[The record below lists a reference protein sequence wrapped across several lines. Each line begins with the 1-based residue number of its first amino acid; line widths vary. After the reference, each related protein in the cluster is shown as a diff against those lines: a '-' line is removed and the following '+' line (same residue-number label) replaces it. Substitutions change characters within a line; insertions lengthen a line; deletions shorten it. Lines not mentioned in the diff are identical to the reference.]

1 MEEIPSASRGGGN
14 YNENFAES
22 AHSLARSNLSLRG
35 HAYEPAG
42 VSYEH
47 ELSSDPFADPASVT
61 RTTSAGV
68 PVVGATGQGTSTP
81 GQDPDGQ
88 TANDSPAP
96 NTPASPPRPPLYKRR
111 WFIITSIIGALL
123 GIALLFIVL
132 YPVVRAIVQLVVN
145 RSTLNIETAAI
156 TSPSNDSF
164 QLAMQ
169 GVVAHTGIFSATI
182 SFSQPI
188 NVSWVDGS
196 SVIPLGYMTLS
207 TLYAKDKRATIND
220 TTEFYITNQA
230 AFGQFTSHMIT
241 SQNFTWRLQ
250 SSNLNVQAM
259 KFPMAHG
266 ISFNKDVTINGERYY
281 PSHPFWFI
289 ELLVPTGTNNFAGNV
304 VLEDLQLP
312 SDSPEGG
319 INFVAVTKLTNP
331 SPFALNLGTVVFNLS
346 YQSVFLGTGTG
357 INTLLVPGDNN
368 ITLSGRLIPQT
379 TPSNL
384 AAVSQLFTNY
394 INFDSSP
401 VIATGEST
409 LQPDGSAISWLSQ
422 GLQSLQLNV
431 PFKSTTPINPIRSI
445 QIGSMALAFTPD
457 TAWAPRVDSNSVHAS
472 MELPFGFSVSI
483 SEIQNEFSIVKNGT
497 NVAGLS
503 TPLGASTSDVNVL
516 SSTDTQGQINI
527 TISDGTLNSSDS
539 YHTAFSTFNQD
550 LTDSETTE
558 FLLVGNSRAL
568 ANMSI
573 GQITLDPIK
582 VNVST
587 SLQGLQ
593 GLKGYTTIGAVDV
606 LGGTT
611 SALNL
616 GIDVAIYNP
625 SSLDLATGDLVLQL
639 IRDGAILGTAL
650 MPNFTLGMGNNSL
663 YSTSNFEPNNSP
675 QGMQTLNEFV
685 GGQDVVLAISGYSE
699 STQVPSLLPA
709 FESVNIT
716 TTLPGLNSSLLSTG
730 ALEIL
735 STTFHQ
741 NNISHVTV
749 DLVNPFT
756 AGFQITRIVSSVTSH
771 GLNLGSIDTTT
782 NFSAAGKSTT
792 TSPALDLNMN
802 FDPPTLFT
810 LTRVLAVQA
819 GLDPTQL
826 DGIVALGGIEY
837 VTATTADSGPE
848 NQRRDNIY
856 TNFNLP
862 NFVDAAFKQLRSDVQ
877 LSTELT
883 IGEYAT
889 TLNYTQLSVPIT
901 TDSSLNLILPV
912 LAQPIVQK
920 IVSGTVL
927 GVDTVLI
934 SNPQQTSFGTQLNGS
949 ITNAGPFDAT
959 ISFGNGLTVSWN
971 GQPLGTMNMPDVNV
985 VGDVGATLNTQATFE
1000 VADVGHL
1007 TDFTKVLLNEESF
1020 EWDISGE
1027 NLTVSALGI
1036 SVSGITLP
1044 SKTVTLKGFNGLKN
1058 GVTIN
1063 SFDLPYNDPAGGI
1076 HLTIQSQVT
1085 NPSQVGIELSSIAF
1099 NTYIGDVEIAP
1110 VGANSTVTLAPG
1122 STSSLPLVG
1131 RLIPQTTSEGLATVS
1146 GVFNNFIHGLDSA
1159 VTVHGAS
1166 AGPSDVT
1173 WLNEGIQTLQIATT
1187 LPNQGK
1193 LNIIQSINLEELELL
1208 FTEDTAYDPVSSSNA
1223 TTAAFTLPFAFPVD
1237 ITSLEQNIT
1246 VGFNGQSFAELALPR
1261 APSTTDVQSRIIY
1274 LTFTNVPFA
1283 VYANQ
1288 HSVFQ
1293 NFVAATTMGQTQTLA
1308 LSGAAN
1314 ADASTAVGVLSLSD
1328 IEFSVDSTIDG
1339 LQGLTAKPVTVANL
1353 DVNHGYS
1360 DYLLITVDTALYNPS
1375 NLTIGTG
1382 DVSFSLQFQGQTIGA
1397 ADLSNMIIQP
1407 GNVSYPTDVHYSPQG
1422 SAQTAAGQTMLENYL
1437 QGINSDTTIS
1447 GSTDSTPIDS
1457 LKTALSQ
1464 ISLSPVTI
1472 PALHQ
1477 NLIGSASLEFP
1488 TDIVQTGIASTTFT
1502 LDNPFTASINLL
1514 EVTATATFQN
1524 LTLGAIDHVDRTS
1537 DPIQANG
1544 HTNITS
1550 PSLPFKFNLDPLTII
1565 QLISI
1570 SAQEHGVDLG
1580 PLTELFQLVIS
1591 NPDFHPPVTT
1601 SVDTSAPTCVSG
1613 QQFDFDDAILN
1624 ALKGL
1629 QVELAVE
1636 SSVKLD
1642 DYATDLS
1649 FTQNGVAAITDDTAL
1664 YLIGAVAGPVAQD
1677 LVNGAQLA
1685 FTEANITNI
1694 SNDGFDLS
1702 LQGSLT
1708 NVGPLDALIEFVEPV
1723 IVTWQGQDIAT
1734 ISLPPVCAAANTGVP
1749 DYQAQGTLVITNQE
1763 QFTSYATYLLH
1774 NPSFEWT
1781 ISTTKLR
1788 VTALGTIFDNVSL
1801 TKTITLKA
1809 FNNLPGVTISNF
1821 QLPSD
1826 DPAGGI
1832 TIDTDAL
1839 IPSPAQL
1846 GIDLGTVGFQ
1856 AYFENTL
1863 VGPLTGTNLYLPAE
1877 SQVTSHLTG
1886 RMVPQTG
1893 SALDV
1898 IGQLFSEYL
1907 AADNITLSVKG
1918 ESVQPP
1924 GASGSVTWLSTAFQ
1938 TLTLD
1943 VILPGQKYNIIQ
1955 SIALSDL
1962 EITMENQG
1970 QAFAPLAGSQAT
1982 VAEYK
1987 NPFGFS
1993 LQVIQ
1998 SAVNM
2003 VLGAGGQS
2011 AAELDLP
2018 QSNTVGGV
2026 STGNVAPLPISFQ
2039 NVPMRS
2045 LNDAAFE
2052 AMFTAVTDTAS
2063 AQFDLSGTANVTA
2076 KTTIGNVPISGIPFD
2091 VTSSLKG
2098 IDSFGGTA
2106 TTSNVSITGSGGNG
2120 GDQYIISPITTTMQN
2135 PSNVSLSTVDIALPV
2150 YYNDVM
2156 IGRAAISPF
2165 NLTPGENVMAGEFQ
2179 YAPAN
2184 ANDTVAQSFLT
2195 SFVQSGD
2202 VLPLTIKGDSA
2213 SSPFASLQPALEG
2226 VTLATSVTGL
2236 NVPPII
2242 TQVYATITLDTLL
2255 TNDIE
2260 CSFDIY
2266 NPLGADLVIEYVQ
2279 ADALVDG
2286 EIYAHF
2292 DQAFSNYVIPPGQTV
2307 NSGQFGNVKLVKGAL
2322 ASLWIIPLGKLDLQT
2337 ADTTRVG
2344 VNGYQIPWLHVNQNS
2359 VDTTYDLLGILSLG
2373 DLMSSASAMT
2383 ATTSMSVQSSSVASS
2398 AYITSS
2404 TASASSQT
2412 STQAARSTAASPVPS
2427 ASSSSGNPLT
2437 GLV

>member
-1 MEEIPSASRGGGN
+1 MEEIPPAGRNSGT
-14 YNENFAES
+14 YNENFAGS
-22 AHSLARSNLSLRG
+22 THSFARSNTSLRG
-35 HAYEPAG
+35 HAADPAG
-42 VSYEH
+42 VSQEAIGNP
-47 ELSSDPFADPASVT
+47 DPFAEPADPFA
-61 RTTSAGV
+61 RTTAAGV
-68 PVVGATGQGTSTP
+68 PVGGAVVDGADAAELHQGSEGDAAAATP
-81 GQDPDGQ
+81 
-88 TANDSPAP
+88 PA
-96 NTPASPPRPPLYKRR
+96 AAPRPPLYKRR
-111 WFIITSIIGALL
+111 WFIVTSIIGALV
-123 GIALLFIVL
+123 GIALLFIIL

-145 RSTLNIETAAI
+145 RSQLDIQTAAI
-156 TSPSNDSF
+156 TSPANDSF

-169 GVVAHTGIFSATI
+169 GIVTHTGIFSATI
-182 SFSQPI
+182 AFSQPV
-188 NVSWVDGS
+188 NVSWMDGS
-196 SVIPLGYMTLS
+196 NETPLGYMSLS
-207 TLYAKDKRATIND
+207 QLYAKNKRATIND
-220 TTEFYITNQA
+220 TTMFYITDQA
-230 AFGQFTSHMIT
+230 AFGRFTSHMIT

-266 ISFNKDVTINGERYY
+266 ISFNKDVTIN
-281 PSHPFWFI
+281 
-289 ELLVPTGTNNFAGNV
+289 GTNNFAGNV

-331 SPFALNLGTVVFNLS
+331 SPFALNLGTVVFNLA
-346 YQSVFLGTGTG
+346 YQSVFLGVGTG
-357 INTLLVPGDNN
+357 ANTQLVPGDNN

-379 TPSNL
+379 TPSDL

-394 INFDSSP
+394 INFESSP
-401 VIATGEST
+401 VIATGQST
-409 LQPDGSAISWLSQ
+409 LQPDGSEISWLSQ

-445 QIGSMALAFTPD
+445 QIGSMSLAFTPD
-457 TAWAPRVDSNSVHAS
+457 SAWTPRTDSNSVHAS

-483 SEIQNEFSIVKNGT
+483 SEIQNEFTIVKNGS

-516 SSTDTQGQINI
+516 SPTDTQGQINI
-527 TISDGTLNSSDS
+527 TISDGALNSSDP
-539 YHTAFSTFNQD
+539 YHAAFAAFNQE
-550 LTDSETTE
+550 LTDSLTTE
-558 FLLVGNSRAL
+558 FLLVGNSRAI

-587 SLQGLQ
+587 SLLGLQ
-593 GLKGYTTIGAVDV
+593 GLNGYTTIGAVDV

-616 GIDVAIYNP
+616 GITVAIYNP
-625 SSLDLATGDLVLQL
+625 SSLNLATGDLDLQL
-639 IRDGAILGTAL
+639 TRGGAILGTAL
-650 MPNFTLGMGNNSL
+650 MPNLTLNMGNNSL
-663 YSTSNFEPNNSP
+663 YSTSNFQPNNSP
-675 QGMQTLNEFV
+675 QGMQTLNDFV
-685 GGQDVVLAISGYSE
+685 GGQDVALAISGYGG

-709 FESVNIT
+709 FESVNISA
-716 TTLPGLNSSLLSTG
+716 TLPGLNSSLLSTG

-735 STTFHQ
+735 STTFIQ

-756 AGFQITRIVSSVTSH
+756 AGFDITRIVSTVTSH
-771 GLNLGSIDTTT
+771 GLNLGTIDTTT
-782 NFSAAGKSTT
+782 NFSSAGKSTT

-826 DGIVALGGIEY
+826 DGIVQLGGIEY
-837 VTATTADSGPE
+837 VTATTADSSPAS
-848 NQRRDNIY
+848 QRRDNIY

-862 NFVDAAFKQLRSDVQ
+862 NFVNAAFKQLRTDVQ
-877 LSTELT
+877 LSTDLT

-901 TDSSLNLILPV
+901 TDSSLDLILPI

-920 IVSGTVL
+920 IVGGSIL

-934 SNPQQTSFGTQLNGS
+934 SNPQQTSFGTQLQGS

-971 GQPLGTMNMPDVNV
+971 GQPLGTMKMADVNV
-985 VGDVGATLNTQATFE
+985 VGDVGATLDTQATFE

-1020 EWDISGE
+1020 QWDITGD

-1036 SVSGITLP
+1036 VVPGITLP
-1044 SKTVTLKGFNGLKN
+1044 SKSVTLKGFNGLKN

-1063 SFDLPYNDPAGGI
+1063 SFDLPSNDPAGGI
-1076 HLTIQSQVT
+1076 HLTIQSTVT

-1099 NTYIGDVEIAP
+1099 NTFVGDVEIAP
-1110 VGANSTVTLAPG
+1110 VASNSTVTLAPG
-1122 STSSLPLVG
+1122 SASALALAG
-1131 RLIPQTTSEGLATVS
+1131 RLIPQSTAEGLATVS
-1146 GVFNNFIHGLDSA
+1146 TVFNNFIHGLNSD

-1208 FTEDTAYDPVSSSNA
+1208 FTENTAYDPLTSSNA

-1274 LTFTNVPFA
+1274 LTFANVPFA
-1283 VYANQ
+1283 VYSDQ
-1288 HSVFQ
+1288 HTVFQ
-1293 NFVAATTMGQTQTLA
+1293 NFVAATTLGNTQTLA

-1314 ADASTAVGVLSLSD
+1314 ADASTAVGVLSLTD

-1382 DVSFSLQFQGQTIGA
+1382 DVAFSLQFQGQTIGA
-1397 ADLSNMIIQP
+1397 ADLSNLIIEP
-1407 GNVSYPTDVHYSPQG
+1407 GSVSYPTDVHYSPQG
-1422 SAQTAAGQTMLENYL
+1422 SAQTTAGQNMLENYL
-1437 QGINSDTTIS
+1437 QGVDSQTTIS

-1457 LKTALSQ
+1457 LKSALSQ

-1502 LDNPFTASINLL
+1502 LSNPFTASINLL

-1524 LTLGAIDHVDRTS
+1524 LTVGSIDHVDRSS
-1537 DPIQANG
+1537 DPIHADG
-1544 HTNITS
+1544 HSNITS
-1550 PSLPFKFNLDPLTII
+1550 PTLPFKFNLDPVTII

-1570 SAQEHGVDLG
+1570 SAQEHNVDLG
-1580 PLTELFQLVIS
+1580 PLTELFQLVLS
-1591 NPDFHPPVTT
+1591 NPSYHPPVTT

-1624 ALKGL
+1624 AMKGL
-1629 QVELAVE
+1629 QVNLAVD

-1649 FTQNGVAAITDDTAL
+1649 FTQNGVTAITDNTAL
-1664 YLIGAVAGPVAQD
+1664 YLIGAVAAPVAQD
-1677 LVNGAQLA
+1677 LVNGAQLT

-1694 SNDGFDLS
+1694 SDEGFDLS

-1723 IVTWQGQDIAT
+1723 VVAWQGNNIAT
-1734 ISLPPVCAAANTGVP
+1734 ISLPPVCAAANSGVP
-1749 DYQAQGTLVITNQE
+1749 NYQAQGKLAITDSN
-1763 QFTSYATYLLH
+1763 QFTSFATYLLH

-1781 ISTTKLR
+1781 ISTSKLR

-1801 TKTITLKA
+1801 TKSITLKA

-1863 VGPLTGTNLYLPAE
+1863 IGPLTGSDLYLPPE

-1907 AADNITLSVKG
+1907 AAENITLSVKG

-1924 GASGSVTWLSTAFQ
+1924 GASGAVTWLSTAFQ
-1938 TLTLD
+1938 SLTLD
-1943 VILPGQKYNIIQ
+1943 VILPGQKFNIIQ

-1962 EITMENQG
+1962 SVTMQNQD
-1970 QAFAPLAGSQAT
+1970 QAFAPLAGSKST

-1993 LQVIQ
+1993 LQVVQ
-1998 SAVNM
+1998 SAVTM
-2003 VLGAGGQS
+2003 ILGAGGQN

-2018 QSNTVGGV
+2018 LANTVGGV
-2026 STGNVAPLPISFQ
+2026 STGNVAALPISFQ
-2039 NVPMRS
+2039 DVPLRS
-2045 LNDAAFE
+2045 LNNAAFE
-2052 AMFTAVTDTAS
+2052 GMFAAVTDTAT
-2063 AQFDLSGTANVTA
+2063 AEFDLSGTANVTA

-2098 IDSFGGTA
+2098 INSFGGTA
-2106 TTSNVSITGSGGNG
+2106 TTTNVSITGSGGNG
-2120 GDQYIISPITTTMQN
+2120 GNQYIVSPITTTMQN
-2135 PSNVSLSTVDIALPV
+2135 PSNVSLQTVDIALPV
-2150 YYNDVM
+2150 YYQDVM
-2156 IGRAAISPF
+2156 IGRAAINPF
-2165 NLTPGENVMAGEFQ
+2165 NLVPGENVMPAEFQ
-2179 YAPAN
+2179 YEPEN
-2184 ANDTVAQSFLT
+2184 ANDTVAQGFLT
-2195 SFVQSGD
+2195 SFVQGSD
-2202 VLPLTIKGDSA
+2202 ELPLTIKGDAA

-2226 VTLATSVTGL
+2226 VTLATSVKGL
-2236 NVPPII
+2236 DVPPII
-2242 TQVYATITLDTLL
+2242 THVYAEITLDTLV
-2255 TNDIE
+2255 TNTIQA
-2260 CSFDIY
+2260 SFDIY

-2279 ADALVDG
+2279 ADGLVDG

-2292 DQAFSNYVIPPGQTV
+2292 DQPFANYVIPPGQTV
-2307 NSGQFGNVKLVKGAL
+2307 NSGQFGNVLLVKGAL
-2322 ASLWIIPLGKLDLQT
+2322 ASLGIIPLGKLD
-2337 ADTTRVG
+2337 
-2344 VNGYQIPWLHVNQNS
+2344 I
-2359 VDTTYDLLGILSLG
+2359 
-2373 DLMSSASAMT
+2373 
-2383 ATTSMSVQSSSVASS
+2383 
-2398 AYITSS
+2398 
-2404 TASASSQT
+2404 
-2412 STQAARSTAASPVPS
+2412 QAAATARCVAHFSML
-2427 ASSSSGNPLT
+2427 NERLT
-2437 GLV
+2437 PTI